1 VDKASFG
8 SVIFTENLFII
19 CERQKTYVFIIED
32 QFSLYIL
39 QVFPGRPGQQSTL
52 GTTRHVGAYMAWL
65 YLFMAGVFEIVWA
78 AAMKESQGFTR
89 LIPSITT
96 VFFMILS
103 FGLLA
108 VGMKTLPLGT
118 SYTIWVGIGA
128 VGAFILG
135 ITLFGE
141 AINAMRVIAALLII
155 SGVILMKI
163 ATK

>member
-1 VDKASFG
+1 
-8 SVIFTENLFII
+8 
-19 CERQKTYVFIIED
+19 
-32 QFSLYIL
+32 
-39 QVFPGRPGQQSTL
+39 
-52 GTTRHVGAYMAWL
+52 MAWL

-89 LIPSITT
+89 LIPSIST

-108 VGMKTLPLGT
+108 VAMKTLPQGT